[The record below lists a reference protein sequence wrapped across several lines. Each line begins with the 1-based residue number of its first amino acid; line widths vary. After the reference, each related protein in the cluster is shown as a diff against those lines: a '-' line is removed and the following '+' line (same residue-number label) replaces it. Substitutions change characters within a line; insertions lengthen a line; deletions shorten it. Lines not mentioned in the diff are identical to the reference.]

1 MVSLPK
7 AQRHKGTL
15 QPIFNQF
22 CSDHINI
29 WAFFKENL
37 HEKVNVK
44 NENGKKTNP
53 VTQFKKTKKKAFTD
67 KIDWMYFFSL
77 ELPIEAAKSQML
89 YKPMSFDFS
98 FEFRKFFAIGR
109 NRFAVKKK
117 QHGVGV
123 IVEVSTCILYVDVIT
138 VFFLDRQIS
147 SNQRVLLFKCAYL
160 FKMGPFSL
168 LHYLFELREFKVII
182 CVGSDIW
189 WTSFHCFGS

>member
-1 MVSLPK
+1 MSRMRTK
-7 AQRHKGTL
+7 K
-15 QPIFNQF
+15 NQ
-22 CSDHINI
+22 SSYAIQED
-29 WAFFKENL
+29 E
-37 HEKVNVK
+37 
-44 NENGKKTNP
+44 
-53 VTQFKKTKKKAFTD
+53 KKAFTD
-67 KIDWMYFFSL
+67 KIDWMCFFSL

-123 IVEVSTCILYVDVIT
+123 IVEVSTCILQVDVIT

-147 SNQRVLLFKCAYL
+147 SNQRVLLFKWAYL

-168 LHYLFELREFKVII
+168 LHYLLELRVFKVII
-182 CVGSDIW
+182 CVGSDI
-189 WTSFHCFGS
+189 